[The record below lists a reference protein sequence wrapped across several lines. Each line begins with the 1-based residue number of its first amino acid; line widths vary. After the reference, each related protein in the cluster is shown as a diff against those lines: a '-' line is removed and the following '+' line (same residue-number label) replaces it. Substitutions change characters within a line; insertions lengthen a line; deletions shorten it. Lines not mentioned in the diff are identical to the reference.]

1 MSDMSA
7 QRRDDENEP
16 NGGHETR
23 LDPDTVEA
31 LSQIETGGREL
42 GRVFT
47 TRDMMPGRDKLWAMQ
62 NVATQPPG
70 TKVFVGTLAGE
81 VFGFERKTNDWN
93 GKKLESIWLK
103 GRFEAVIAATG
114 EIKKTSWA
122 ILPMAVGEEVEN
134 AFVHGEAKSLTLDVE
149 IFLRSTGQTIPYEWG
164 VVSYI
169 EDQANEVV
177 RRIRKDQQKRALAR
191 PQSHKL
197 IAPTKA

>member
-7 QRRDDENEP
+7 QRPDDTDERKGN
-16 NGGHETR
+16 ETR
-23 LDPDTVEA
+23 LDADTVE
-31 LSQIETGGREL
+31 QISEIEQGGREL

-169 EDQANEVV
+169 EDAANEVV
-177 RRIRKDQQKRALAR
+177 RRVRKDQQKRALGR
-191 PQSHKL
+191 PATQRL

>member
-7 QRRDDENEP
+7 QRPDDTDEP
-16 NGGHETR
+16 KGNETR
-23 LDPDTVEA
+23 LDADTVE
-31 LSQIETGGREL
+31 QISEIEQGGREL

-169 EDQANEVV
+169 EDAANEVV
-177 RRIRKDQQKRALAR
+177 RRVRKDQQRRALGR
-191 PQSHKL
+191 PATQRL